1 MRQAIIIIGMIIII
15 FMSAISIISINTK
28 STRKD
33 ELDIAVS
40 AAVQQ
45 TVKYSKPSEEK
56 RMNSNDDMMAS
67 FVKNLALNL
76 NSDSNIT
83 VQFHGVDYENGLLS
97 VTVTESFNYITGKE
111 EKIKVSKT
119 AIYD

>member
-56 RMNSNDDMMAS
+56 RMNSNDNMMAS

>member
-1 MRQAIIIIGMIIII
+1 MRQTIIIMGMVIII

-28 STRKD
+28 STRMD
-33 ELDIAVS
+33 ELDMAVS

-45 TVKYSKPSEEK
+45 TVKYSKLSGER

-111 EKIKVSKT
+111 GKIKVRKT